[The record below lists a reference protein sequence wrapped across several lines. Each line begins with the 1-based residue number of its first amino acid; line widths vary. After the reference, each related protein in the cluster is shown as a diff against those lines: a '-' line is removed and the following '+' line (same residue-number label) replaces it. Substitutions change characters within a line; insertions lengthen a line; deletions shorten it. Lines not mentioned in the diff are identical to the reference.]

1 MLPTSKNS
9 GSAEAEIEELVAR
22 WIKATESKELDALLS
37 MMEDDVTFLPAS
49 GPVIR
54 GKSEARSIYQR
65 LFAQA
70 SRVESRPVV
79 EEIVVAG
86 DWAFLTGS
94 DELFLT
100 ISESGLRVHMKGR
113 AISIM
118 RRHSD
123 GCWRFARG
131 INNMVRQESP
141 D

>member
-1 MLPTSKNS
+1 MHPTDKDS
-9 GSAEAEIEELVAR
+9 GSAEAAIAELVAR
-22 WIKATESKELDALLS
+22 WVKATESKDLDALLS
-37 MMEDDVTFLPAS
+37 MMENDVTFLPAS

-54 GKSEARSIYQR
+54 GKSDASSVYQH

-79 EEIVVAG
+79 GEVVVAG

-100 ISESGLRVHMKGR
+100 LSESGMRVHMKGR

-131 INNMVRQESP
+131 INNMVRLEGP
-141 D
+141 N

>member
-1 MLPTSKNS
+1 MRPTNEDS
-9 GSAEAEIEELVAR
+9 GSAEAEIAELVDR
-22 WIKATESKELDALLS
+22 WLKATQSRDLDALLS
-37 MMEDDVTFLPAS
+37 MMDDDVMFLPAS

-54 GKSEARSIYQR
+54 GKSDARSIYQR
-65 LFAQA
+65 LFAQT
-70 SRVESRPVV
+70 SRVESCPVV

-100 ISESGLRVHMKGR
+100 LSESGMRVHMKGR

-131 INNMVRQESP
+131 INNMARQESP